1 MTVSQTTTQ
10 PLVWVLLGQ
19 KVGDNNQVLAL
30 AEQLPWPFQSK
41 HFDYRPFEI
50 ITNRLLGVTLAG
62 VDRKRSSELSA
73 PWPDLVIT
81 AGRRNEPV
89 ARWIKRQSGGKT
101 RLVHMGRPWA
111 PLAVFDLL
119 VTTPQYFLP
128 EKDNVLRNLLPLHRV
143 DEGKIKQ
150 SVKEWQQQL
159 GAFPRPYIAVLL
171 GGNSG
176 PYTFSAAS
184 AKKMGQQVNQLAHSQ
199 QASLL
204 ISSSARTPTSAYH
217 AFEREIDV
225 PSFFYRWHRDDSRNP
240 YLAYLGLADS
250 FVVTGESMSML
261 TEAAATGKPI
271 HIYDFSDRALPW
283 WCYWSNYR
291 FNALIHRLAMK
302 IGPTRMRRDIGKIQ
316 YALVATGR
324 ACMLSESEL
333 THTVEDVALVDDLA
347 KAVERVQAL
356 FG

>member
-1 MTVSQTTTQ
+1 MTPSQTTQ
-10 PLVWVLLGQ
+10 LPLVWVLLGQ
-19 KVGDNNQVLAL
+19 KAGDNNQVLAL
-30 AEQLPWPFQSK
+30 AEQLPWPFQCK
-41 HFDYRPFEI
+41 QFNYRPFEI
-50 ITNRLLGVTLAG
+50 LSNRLLGVTLAG
-62 VDRKRSSELSA
+62 LDRQRSSDLSA

-128 EKDNVLRNLLPLHRV
+128 QQENILHNQLPLHRA
-143 DEGKIKQ
+143 DEEKINQ
-150 SVKEWQQQL
+150 SVKDWQQQL
-159 GAFPRPYIAVLL
+159 EAFPRPYIAVLL

-176 PYTFSAAS
+176 PYTFSPAS
-184 AKKMGQQVNQLAHSQ
+184 AKKMGQLVNQLAHRQ

-204 ISSSARTPTSAYH
+204 ISSSARTSGSAYH

-225 PSFFYRWHRDDSRNP
+225 PSFFYRWHRDDTRNP

-261 TEAAATGKPI
+261 TETAATGKPLY
-271 HIYDFSDRALPW
+271 IYNFADRPLPW
-283 WCYWSNYR
+283 WCYWSSYR
-291 FNALIHRLAMK
+291 FNALVHRLAMW
-302 IGPTRMRRDIGKIQ
+302 IGPKRMRRDIGNIQ
-316 YALVATGR
+316 RSLLSSGR
-324 ACMLSESEL
+324 A
-333 THTVEDVALVDDLA
+333 ALLGQEVKEKTRDSSQDDMA
-347 KAVERVQAL
+347 RTVERVCQL
-356 FG
+356 LG